1 MPNATDRDTGAR
13 DNRMIPSPAMNDP
26 STITLSAQIALL
38 RKTDMLSNNLANL
51 STNGF
56 KGQEMLFSEYLGKA
70 SDGKK
75 ASYVQDLGTARDT
88 REGPVTQT
96 GNPLDVAVEGTGY
109 LVVNTPLG
117 PRYTRDGHFQLDAQG
132 QIVTSQGNPLQS
144 DANTPINVPDN
155 TRAITIG
162 SDGTVVTSD
171 GTVAGRLQ
179 VVTFPNEQALLPAG
193 ANSFSTDQ
201 TPQPAPPE
209 TKLVQGSLEG
219 SNVEPVLE
227 LTQLISANRAI
238 GYTHDF
244 TSAEATRVTNAIDR
258 LGKTV

>member
-1 MPNATDRDTGAR
+1 
-13 DNRMIPSPAMNDP
+13 MNDP
-26 STITLSAQIALL
+26 STIALSAQIALL

-56 KGQEMLFSEYLGKA
+56 KGQEMIFTEYLGKA

-88 REGPVTQT
+88 REGPTTQT
-96 GNPLDVAVEGTGY
+96 GNPLDVAVEGSGF
-109 LVVNTPLG
+109 LVVDTPLG
-117 PRYTRDGHFQLDAQG
+117 PRYTRDGHFQIDSQG
-132 QIVTSQGNPLQS
+132 QIVTSQGYPVQS
-144 DANTPINVPDN
+144 DANTPIAIPDN

-162 SDGTVVTSD
+162 QDGTVVTT
-171 GTVAGRLQ
+171 GGGVVGKLQ
-179 VVTFPNEQALLPAG
+179 VVTFANEQALVPTS

-201 TPQPAPPE
+201 TPQPAPP
-209 TKLVQGSLEG
+209 TTRLVQGALEG

-238 GYTHDF
+238 SYTHDF
-244 TSAEATRVTNAIDR
+244 TQAEATRVTNAIDR

>member
-1 MPNATDRDTGAR
+1 
-13 DNRMIPSPAMNDP
+13 MNDP
-26 STITLSAQIALL
+26 STIALSAQIALL

-56 KGQEMLFSEYLGKA
+56 KGQEMIFTEYLGKA

-88 REGPVTQT
+88 REGPITQT
-96 GNPLDVAVEGTGY
+96 GNPLDVAVEGSGF
-109 LVVNTPLG
+109 LVVDTPLG
-117 PRYTRDGHFQLDAQG
+117 PRYTRDGHFQIDSQG
-132 QIVTSQGNPLQS
+132 QIVTSQGYPVQS
-144 DANTPINVPDN
+144 DANTPIAIPDN

-162 SDGTVVTSD
+162 QDGTVVTT
-171 GTVAGRLQ
+171 GGGVVGKLQ
-179 VVTFPNEQALLPAG
+179 VVTFANEQALVPTS

-201 TPQPAPPE
+201 TPQPAPP
-209 TKLVQGSLEG
+209 TTRLVQGALEG

-238 GYTHDF
+238 SYTHDF
-244 TSAEATRVTNAIDR
+244 TQAEATRVTNAIDR

>member
-1 MPNATDRDTGAR
+1 
-13 DNRMIPSPAMNDP
+13 MNDP
-26 STITLSAQIALL
+26 STIALSAQIALL

-56 KGQEMLFSEYLGKA
+56 KGQEMIFTEYLGKA
-70 SDGKK
+70 SDGKQ

-88 REGPVTQT
+88 REGPITQT
-96 GNPLDVAVEGTGY
+96 GNPLDVAVEGSGF
-109 LVVNTPLG
+109 LVVDTPLG
-117 PRYTRDGHFQLDAQG
+117 PRYTRDGHFQIDSQG
-132 QIVTSQGNPLQS
+132 QIVTSQGYPVQS
-144 DANTPINVPDN
+144 DANTPIAIPDN

-162 SDGTVVTSD
+162 QDGTVVA
-171 GTVAGRLQ
+171 AGSTIGKLQ
-179 VVTFPNEQALLPAG
+179 VVTFPNEQALVPTG

-201 TPQPAPPE
+201 TPQPAPA
-209 TKLVQGSLEG
+209 TTRIVQGSLEG

-238 GYTHDF
+238 SYTHDF
-244 TSAEATRVTNAIDR
+244 TQAEATRVSNAIDR

>member
-1 MPNATDRDTGAR
+1 MDRLIYTSMSGAKYLLERQAT
-13 DNRMIPSPAMNDP
+13 
-26 STITLSAQIALL
+26 
-38 RKTDMLSNNLANL
+38 LSNNLANL

-56 KGQEMLFSEYLGKA
+56 KGQEMIFTEYLGKA

-88 REGPVTQT
+88 REGPITQT
-96 GNPLDVAVEGTGY
+96 GNPLDVAVEGSGF
-109 LVVNTPLG
+109 LVVDTPLG
-117 PRYTRDGHFQLDAQG
+117 PRYTRDGHFQIDSQG
-132 QIVTSQGNPLQS
+132 QIVTSQGYPVQS
-144 DANTPINVPDN
+144 DANTPIAIPDN

-162 SDGTVVTSD
+162 QDGTVVTT
-171 GTVAGRLQ
+171 GGGVVGKLQ
-179 VVTFPNEQALLPAG
+179 VVTFANEQALVPTS

-201 TPQPAPPE
+201 TPQPAPP
-209 TKLVQGSLEG
+209 TTRLVQGALEG

-238 GYTHDF
+238 SYTHDF
-244 TSAEATRVTNAIDR
+244 TQAEATRVTNAIDR